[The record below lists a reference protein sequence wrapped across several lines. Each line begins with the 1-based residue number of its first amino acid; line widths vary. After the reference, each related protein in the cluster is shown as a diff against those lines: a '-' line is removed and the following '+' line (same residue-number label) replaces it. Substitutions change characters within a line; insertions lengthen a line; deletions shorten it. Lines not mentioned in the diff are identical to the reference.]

1 MVSVADYV
9 LTTYQLMELAKRD
22 MMLSAMGKELAE
34 RKNML
39 SNQLREI
46 ATVSS
51 ENRFLEQVK
60 NDYRRYYDTM
70 LDEKRQQCAAL
81 EMISEYLSSIT
92 GDLKLAG
99 TALDETKV
107 QQGLL
112 LAEIEKV
119 RGEIDALTQ

>member
-1 MVSVADYV
+1 
-9 LTTYQLMELAKRD
+9 MELAKRD
-22 MMLSAMGKELAE
+22 MMLSAMGKELTE
-34 RKNML
+34 RKSML

-51 ENRFLEQVK
+51 ENRFLEHVK

-81 EMISEYLSSIT
+81 EMISDYLSSIT

-112 LAEIEKV
+112 LSEIEKV
-119 RGEIDALTQ
+119 RGEIDALIQ